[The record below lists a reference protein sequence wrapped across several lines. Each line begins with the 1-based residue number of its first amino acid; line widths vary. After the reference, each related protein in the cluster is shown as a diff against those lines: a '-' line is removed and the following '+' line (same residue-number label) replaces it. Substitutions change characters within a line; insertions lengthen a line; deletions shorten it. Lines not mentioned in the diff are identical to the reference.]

1 MKKKIKVSLAALFC
15 VCVLFSGCQKEKEI
29 PKPASTE
36 RVTLDTQTEETGL
49 PDIQTED
56 VGLPDTQTGQET
68 DAYRY
73 VAFGNSVTCGEIT
86 ENLWWGNWG
95 MAASSMEKDYV
106 HILSAE
112 IEQRLSCPVE
122 TEVYSLKPWELAQDR
137 SSLLEDI
144 SDSLD
149 ETTDLVTIQSGE
161 NITQFQ
167 ETLQID
173 YYDLVSFIKE
183 KAPNAQ
189 ILMLGELLWP
199 NPEIE
204 TAKQTACQACEVAF
218 IEMTQYLTDYEANY
232 KSSIGDEVIGED
244 GETHKITDE
253 EVAAHPN
260 DEGMVCIAGQ
270 ILPYIQ
276 TGS

>member
-36 RVTLDTQTEETGL
+36 RVTLDTQTETGL

-199 NPEIE
+199 NLEIE
-204 TAKQTACQACEVAF
+204 TAKQTACQACGVAF